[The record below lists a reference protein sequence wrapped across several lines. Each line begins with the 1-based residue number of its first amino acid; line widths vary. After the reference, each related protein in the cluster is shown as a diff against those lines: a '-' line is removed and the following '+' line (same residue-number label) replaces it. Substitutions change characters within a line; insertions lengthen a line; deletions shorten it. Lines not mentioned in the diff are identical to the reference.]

1 MKRSKK
7 IIALAIA
14 GCLCVPMLSGC
25 SSRLGEQSKIYFD
38 SIKTV
43 IENFKNYNDAIN
55 GGTTTK
61 RENALDTPEVS
72 IENGKYSFN
81 KVANASYYVVSVYET
96 SGSLDALG
104 SVTVQEDGSATYS
117 GNMADLKQ
125 EYSYQDWFV
134 RVVAYPAEGGTL
146 EESDAGFATYTVK
159 GAVEAANISNQ
170 YIWNVHGGAVA
181 LTLKG
186 FDYAKT
192 AYPINVK
199 VTLTNT
205 STNAKVSV
213 DTGKLT
219 SSSTEVNVTL
229 PVTTAEYS
237 ISLDCQWDEKYV
249 TNPTMTMSG
258 GTISVD
264 GKKNVISEG
273 TSYTCGIFNQF
284 EFPFLSTGFKPS
296 DVPTDKTYAEVEL
309 EEGVV
314 FGTSTAGNNECTF
327 RAYPLWTEKGY
338 TAKTGAIYSFDVRI
352 KGNSSITASPLNSPG
367 SGSTPILFGQLD
379 FFSDGTFELEI
390 EYQYFKTDGM
400 NAGVYYCPDVICE
413 GFYNVESDGTYTL
426 SFDATNAY
434 EGDYQPIEE
443 LDGRASIY
451 SEIDPDWKSSGG
463 NEGGGG
469 GFPGGGD
476 QGGGGGQGGGNMAI
490 TPTTTPSFTAGAASI
505 SVGINFMNN
514 DSNLTG
520 TLKATAT
527 EGSTYSYTLAG
538 LGGMNESITGT
549 LELKADGSAKL
560 HVDGFGPFADCDA
573 TGTWTEV
580 DGVVTISLA

>member
-1 MKRSKK
+1 MKKSKK
-7 IIALAIA
+7 IIALAIV
-14 GCLCVPMLSGC
+14 GCLCVPMLAGC

-43 IENFKNYNDAIN
+43 IDNYIKYNDAIK

-61 RENALDTPEVS
+61 RENALDTPQVS

-81 KVANASYYVVSVYET
+81 KVDNASYYVVSVYET

-117 GNMADLKQ
+117 GNMTDLKN
-125 EYSYQDWFV
+125 EYSYQDWFL

-159 GAVEAANISNQ
+159 GEVAKVNVSSQ
-170 YIWNVHGGAVA
+170 YIWNVYGGSVA
-181 LTLKG
+181 LTLNG

-192 AYPINVK
+192 AYPTNVK

-205 STNAKVSV
+205 STNAMISV

-219 SSSTEVNVTL
+219 SSSTEVSVSL
-229 PVTTAEYS
+229 PISTADYS
-237 ISLDCQWDEKYV
+237 VSLDCQWDEKYV
-249 TNPTMTMSG
+249 TNPALTMTA

-264 GKKNVISEG
+264 GKKNVISDG
-273 TSYTCGIFNQF
+273 LSYTCGIFNQF
-284 EFPFLSTGFKPS
+284 EFPFISEGFKPT
-296 DVPTDKTYAEVEL
+296 DVPTDQSYSEVEL
-309 EEGVV
+309 EDGVV

-338 TAKTGAIYSFDVRI
+338 TAKEGAIYSFDVRI
-352 KGNSSITASPLNSPG
+352 KGSSSITASPKNSPG
-367 SGSTPILFGQLD
+367 SGSSPILFGQLD

-390 EYQYFKTDGM
+390 EYQYFKTDQM

-413 GFYNVESDGTYTL
+413 GFYNVEADGTYTL

-434 EGDYQPIEE
+434 EGTYQPIEE
-443 LDGRASIY
+443 LDGRASFY
-451 SEIDPDWKSSGG
+451 SEIDPDWKNSG
-463 NEGGGG
+463 NNNQGGG

-476 QGGGGGQGGGNMAI
+476 GNQGGGGQGGGFSFEFNNYTWNTVENNFDLDAG
-490 TPTTTPSFTAGAASI
+490 SHNLLKFTA
-505 SVGINFMNN
+505 
-514 DSNLTG
+514 TK
-520 TLKATAT
+520 KATAT
-527 EGSTYSYTLAG
+527 EGSTYSFTCATKD
-538 LGGMNESITGT
+538 TGAPFQIDCT
-549 LELKADGSAKL
+549 LELRADGTAVF
-560 HVDGFGPFADCDA
+560 HCGAAGPLSD
-573 TGTWTEV
+573 TVKNGTWTEV
-580 DGVVTISLA
+580 DGVVTINLK